1 MQPMPDSP
9 RARFTG
15 KVAVVI
21 GGNSG
26 IGLASAAAFARE
38 GARVVISGRNDETLR
53 KAVEHIGHETVGV
66 RADISSLQQIH
77 SLMDEVKQRFGRID
91 VLFVNAGIGAF
102 LPIEKVTERD
112 WDELMAI
119 MLKGVFFWVLK
130 ALTLFENGA

>member
-1 MQPMPDSP
+1 MPDSP

-66 RADISSLQQIH
+66 RADISSLQQIQ
-77 SLMDEVKQRFGRID
+77 SPMDELKQRVSRID

-112 WDELMAI
+112 WDELM
-119 MLKGVFFWVLK
+119 
-130 ALTLFENGA
+130 